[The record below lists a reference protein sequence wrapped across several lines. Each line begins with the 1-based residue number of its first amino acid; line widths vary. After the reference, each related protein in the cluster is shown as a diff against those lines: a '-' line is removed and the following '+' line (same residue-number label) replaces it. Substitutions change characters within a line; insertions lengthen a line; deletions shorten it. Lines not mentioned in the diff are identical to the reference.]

1 MFYLQLNKYKNFRLV
16 LTTKYLIL
24 ITQNGIL
31 KFTTNIFD
39 IYIIRKQ
46 LFVNLYKMKQLCYL
60 KFFRNY
66 LKDFYQA
73 FYFMQ
78 SLPTMTLTVK
88 GVGYK
93 FVIDNQLLKIRIGYS
108 HFVEYLLPF
117 DVYSV
122 LLNSTTLVC
131 YSNNLLLLTR
141 FLALIKHQKKLN
153 LYKGTGIFYSNEFV
167 KLKKKNTNKNKN
179 VK

>member
-24 ITQNGIL
+24 ITQNGII
-31 KFTTNIFD
+31 KFTTNMFN
-39 IYIIRKQ
+39 IYIKRQQ
-46 LFVNLYKMKQLCYL
+46 LFVNLYKMEQCYL

-78 SLPTMTLTVK
+78 FLPTMTLTVK

-108 HFVEYLLPF
+108 HFVEYSLPF
-117 DVYSV
+117 DVYIS

-131 YSNNLLLLTR
+131 YSNNFVLLTNI
-141 FLALIKHQKKLN
+141 LAFVKHQKKLN
-153 LYKGTGIFYSNEFV
+153 LYKGTGIFYSNELL

>member
-1 MFYLQLNKYKNFRLV
+1 MFYFQLSNYKNFRII

-31 KFTTNIFD
+31 KFTTNIFQL
-39 IYIIRKQ
+39 YITRKQ
-46 LFVNLYKMKQLCYL
+46 ILINLYKLNQQFYL
-60 KFFRNY
+60 KFYKNY

-78 SLPTMTLTVK
+78 FLPTMTLTIK

-93 FVIDNQLLKIRIGYS
+93 FILENELLKIRIGYS
-108 HFVEYLLPF
+108 HFIEYSLPF
-117 DVYSV
+117 NVYITLISP
-122 LLNSTTLVC
+122 TTLIC
-131 YSNNLLLLTR
+131 YSNNLLFLTQ
-141 FLALIKHQKKLN
+141 FLAFIKHQKKLN
-153 LYKGTGIFYSNEFV
+153 IYKGTGIFYSNEILR
-167 KLKKKNTNKNKN
+167 LKKKNTNKNKN